1 MKKQIVSMLAIAGL
15 SVGAY
20 AGGCANTTCDQV
32 SIEEISATAWGT
44 TTVSTDATETSL
56 SCTPFANKFL
66 YIAADATGKNAIY
79 SALLTAKTTGKK
91 VRIDVVSDSNGHC
104 QIASIDIK

>member
-20 AGGCANTTCDQV
+20 AGGCANLTCDQV
-32 SIEEISATAWGT
+32 SIEEIVATAWGS
-44 TTVSTDATETSL
+44 TTVATSGTETSL

-66 YIAADATGKNAIY
+66 YIAPGAAGANAMY

-91 VRIDVVSDSNGHC
+91 VRINLVSDSDGHC
-104 QIASIDIK
+104 QISYINIK